1 MMLRQWVRSRMPSQE
16 ALRQHKALRLFGD
29 RLLDPDYWFCN
40 RHSAAVAVAAGL
52 FAAWLPLPLHTLVA
66 IALALLMRGY
76 LPLAIAMV
84 WVNNPLTIAPMFYMA
99 YQLGLLLLGHP
110 EVEFSAGFSLEQEAL
125 AVALPLLTGCLL
137 LGLIS
142 AALGWLL
149 TRLGWRWKV
158 QLAWLLRRYKREG

>member
-1 MMLRQWVRSRMPSQE
+1 MPSQE
-16 ALRQHKALRLFGD
+16 TLRQHRMLRLFGE

-52 FAAWLPLPLHTLVA
+52 FAAWLPLPMHTLVA

-84 WVNNPLTIAPMFYMA
+84 WVNNPLTIAPMFYFA
-99 YQLGLLLLGHP
+99 YRLGLQLLGQP
-110 EVEFSAGFSLEQEAL
+110 DVELSDALSLEQEAL
-125 AVALPLLTGCLL
+125 AVALPLFTGCLL
-137 LGLIS
+137 LALAS
-142 AALGWLL
+142 AALGWVI

-158 QLAWLLRRYKREG
+158 QLAWLRRHQRREP